1 MSGLLQSGAAVDP
14 VVPGAIVRPATM
26 GEVWDANRVLA
37 RGDRTDAEAE
47 RLRRE
52 YEPLLAAVNA
62 DRQKRGL
69 KPMVN
74 PGFWQNPMMR
84 RPSADNGTFD
94 LGSLFDKRVDR
105 ESQERAIFGEIASI
119 RQRDPAFLK
128 DAPADLATFRKGV
141 IDREK
146 AARANARGVLDRSS
160 GFAQGA
166 VGFAAGTWETMHDPV
181 NIASLPLGGG
191 GGTIWAQA
199 ARSALVNGGLELI
212 QQPIV
217 AGNREDLGEELTLGE
232 AGLNTLMGAAG
243 GVVGDVV
250 IPQLGKAVIK
260 GIGQAVDALKPLDR
274 KIASALARA
283 DLDGVSDSDIA
294 GMFGRHV
301 PGDVRTPDESAA
313 IHVIEREAEI
323 RASSPYADTPEG
335 MDAHAARMQATLEAL
350 VRTNT
355 PEAMPIAAAAAPAK
369 RPKLRTSGG
378 RLANDVVGF
387 FQAKG
392 YSEAQARGIAAGI
405 AAEAASNHGAVN
417 PTSGAFGLGQWL
429 GSRKAELFRRYGR
442 NPTRQ
447 QQLEFLHWEL
457 QGGDHGGAAVLR
469 AGNEAAVLDAYVRKF
484 MRPAAGGETTGDLS
498 RGMAALGREGE
509 DIAGADAVFGDMD
522 VDIDAPIERPAAMD
536 AERATIDGPDLEID
550 YADLPQLRRDM
561 FEDEASWLAAQ
572 QQLVDAAFDGAVIA
586 PRARP
591 VRRASMDLMQF
602 IASKGGL
609 IDNEGHDLKGMFDG
623 ARFVPGIG
631 TLVRRTGMAL
641 DRARELA
648 VEAGYFGDPRRTDVT
663 TADLLDALDRQHR
676 GGERTFVP
684 SDLAEVEARRRK
696 IQQSEDFAEFDQRL
710 RNAASERGIDDL
722 VDDDSLRA
730 YELWDGDFEE
740 TLDRV
745 IGEQLDQAHMDFLA
759 ESDPTLYAQ
768 LQQAEE
774 LGYGARRPEDGSD
787 PGWAEEPSLDAGNP
801 RQDGTRLADGGSAAA
816 APRAADHSEELR
828 APSQELMARWDDPS
842 GEASRLQA
850 DSLDHDMRQLV
861 DPSVAERQRQ
871 ATQLR
876 AEAPLQGSAKT
887 GKEQDGTMGL
897 GLFDAADQPAFRL
910 EDGSEASLADILTDL
925 DEDEAMLATIRSCL

>member
-1 MSGLLQSGAAVDP
+1 MSGLLQSGAAADP
-14 VVPGAIVRPATM
+14 IVPGAIVRPATI

-52 YEPLLAAVNA
+52 YEPLLSAVNA
-62 DRQKRGL
+62 DRAKRGL

-74 PGFWQNPMMR
+74 PGYWQSSMER
-84 RPSADNGTFD
+84 RPSADRGPFD
-94 LGSLFDKRVDR
+94 FGSLFDTRVDR
-105 ESQERAIFGEIASI
+105 DSQENAIFGEIASI
-119 RQRDPAFLK
+119 RRRDPGFLK
-128 DAPADLATFRKGV
+128 DAPADLAAFRKGV

-146 AARANARGVLDRSS
+146 AARAGARDVLGRSS
-160 GFAQGA
+160 GFTQGA

-199 ARSALVNGGLELI
+199 ARSALVNGGLELL

-217 AGNREDLGEELTLGE
+217 AENRADLGEELTLGE

-250 IPQLGKAVIK
+250 IPQLGKAAIK
-260 GIGQAVDALKPLDR
+260 GVGKAVDALTPLDR
-274 KIASALARA
+274 KVASALARA
-283 DLDGVSDSDIA
+283 DLDGVSDADIA

-301 PGDVRTPDESAA
+301 PGDIRTPDESAA
-313 IHVIEREAEI
+313 IHVIERDAEI
-323 RASSPYADTPEG
+323 RASSPYVDTPEG
-335 MDAHAARMQATLEAL
+335 LDAHAARMQATMEAL

-355 PEAMPIAAAAAPAK
+355 GDAAPIAPAPVSA
-369 RPKLRTSGG
+369 RPKLRTAGG
-378 RLANDVVGF
+378 RLANDVVRF
-387 FQAKG
+387 FQDKG
-392 YSEAQARGIAAGI
+392 YSEAHARGIAAGV
-405 AAEAASNHGAVN
+405 AAEAGSNHLARN
-417 PTSGAFGLGQWL
+417 PASDAFGLGQWL
-429 GSRKAELFRRYGR
+429 GPRKAELFRRYGP

-457 QGGDHGGAAVLR
+457 QGGDHGGKAVLR
-469 AGNEAAVLDAYVRKF
+469 ATDEASALSAYINDF
-484 MRPAAGGETTGDLS
+484 MRPAKGAETTGDLS

-509 DIAGADAVFGDMD
+509 EIAGALDAGGD
-522 VDIDAPIERPAAMD
+522 VEAPIARPAALD
-536 AERATIDGPDLEID
+536 VERVAIDGPEID
-550 YADLPQLRRDM
+550 YADVPQLRRDM
-561 FEDEASWLAAQ
+561 FEDDANWQAAQ
-572 QQLVDAAFDGAVIA
+572 QQLVDAAFDGAAIT

-591 VRRASMDLMQF
+591 VRRAPMDLMQF

-609 IDNEGHDLKGMFDG
+609 IDDEGHDLKGMFDG

-648 VEAGYFGDPRRTDVT
+648 VEAGYFGDPRRTDIT

-684 SDLAEVEARRRK
+684 SDLAEVEARRQK
-696 IQQSEDFAEFDQRL
+696 IQSREDYAEFDHRL
-710 RNAASERGIDDL
+710 RDAASERGIDDL
-722 VDDDSLRA
+722 VDDDTLRA
-730 YELWDGDFEE
+730 YELWDGDFEA

-745 IGEQLDQAHMDFLA
+745 VGEHLDQAHLDILA
-759 ESDPTLYAQ
+759 EIDPTLYAQ
-768 LQQAEE
+768 LRQAEE

-787 PGWAEEPSLDAGNP
+787 PGWAEEPGPDAGNA
-801 RQDGTRLADGGSAAA
+801 RQGGTSTADGGSAAA
-816 APRAADHSEELR
+816 VPRAADNPEELS

-842 GEASRLQA
+842 GDASRLQA

-861 DPSVAERQRQ
+861 DPAIAERQRQ
-871 ATQLR
+871 AAKLG

-897 GLFDAADQPAFRL
+897 GLFDAADQPTFRL
-910 EDGSEASLADILTDL
+910 EDGSEASLTDILADL
-925 DEDEAMLATIRSCL
+925 DEDAAMISTIKGCL

>member
-14 VVPGAIVRPATM
+14 VVPGALVRPATM

-52 YEPLLAAVNA
+52 YEPLLTAVNA
-62 DRQKRGL
+62 DRAKRGL

-74 PGFWQNPMMR
+74 PGYWSNVMAR
-84 RPSADNGTFD
+84 RPSADNGPFD
-94 LGSLFDKRVDR
+94 FTSLFDKRVDR
-105 ESQERAIFGEIASI
+105 DSQENAIFGEIAAI
-119 RQRDPAFLK
+119 RRRDPNFLK

-146 AARANARGVLDRSS
+146 AARASARNVLDRSS
-160 GFAQGA
+160 GFTQGA

-191 GGTIWAQA
+191 GGTIWVQA

-217 AGNREDLGEELTLGE
+217 AGNREDLGEELTLAE

-250 IPQLGKAVIK
+250 VPQLGKAAIK
-260 GIGQAVDALKPLDR
+260 GVGQAVDALTPLDR

-283 DLDGVSDSDIA
+283 DLDGVSDADIA
-294 GMFGRHV
+294 AMFGRHV
-301 PGDVRTPDESAA
+301 PADMRTPDESAA
-313 IHVIEREAEI
+313 IHVIERDAEI
-323 RASSPYADTPEG
+323 RASSPYIDTPEG

-355 PEAMPIAAAAAPAK
+355 PEAAPIATAAPAA
-369 RPKLRTSGG
+369 RPKLRTTGG
-378 RLANDVVGF
+378 RLANDVVSF
-387 FQAKG
+387 FQGKG

-405 AAEAASNHGAVN
+405 AAEAASNHGALN

-469 AGNEAAVLDAYVRKF
+469 QADEAAVLDAYIRKF

-509 DIAGADAVFGDMD
+509 DVVGSTDID
-522 VDIDAPIERPAAMD
+522 VDIDAPIERPTALD
-536 AERATIDGPDLEID
+536 AERASIEGPELEVD
-550 YADLPQLRRDM
+550 YADLPQLRREM
-561 FEDEASWLAAQ
+561 FEDDASWLAAQ
-572 QQLVDAAFDGAVIA
+572 QQLVDAAFDGAVITS
-586 PRARP
+586 RARP
-591 VRRASMDLMQF
+591 VRRAPMDLMQF

-609 IDNEGHDLKGMFDG
+609 IDDEGHDLKGMFDG

-684 SDLAEVEARRRK
+684 SDLAEVEARRQK
-696 IQQSEDFAEFDQRL
+696 IRSQEDFAEFDQRL
-710 RNAASERGIDDL
+710 RDAASERGIDDL
-722 VDDDSLRA
+722 VDDDTLRA
-730 YELWDGDFEE
+730 FELWDGDFEA

-745 IGEQLDQAHMDFLA
+745 IGEHLDQAHMDFLA

-768 LQQAEE
+768 LRQAEE

-801 RQDGTRLADGGSAAA
+801 RQDGTRLADGRSAAA
-816 APRAADHSEELR
+816 VPRAADNPEELT

-842 GEASRLQA
+842 GDAARLQA
-850 DSLDHDMRQLV
+850 DSLDHDMRAIV
-861 DPSVAERQRQ
+861 DPAIAERQRQ
-871 ATQLR
+871 SAKLG

-897 GLFDAADQPAFRL
+897 GLFDAADEPAFRL
-910 EDGSEASLADILTDL
+910 DDGSEATLADILTDL
-925 DEDEAMLATIRSCL
+925 DEDEAMITTIRGCL